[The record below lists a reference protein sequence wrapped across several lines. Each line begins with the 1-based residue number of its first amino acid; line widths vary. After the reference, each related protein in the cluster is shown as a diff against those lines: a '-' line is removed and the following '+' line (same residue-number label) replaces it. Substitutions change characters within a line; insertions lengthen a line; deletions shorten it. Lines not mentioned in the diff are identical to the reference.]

1 MTGSLIAAGLLMG
14 LASTPHCALM
24 CGAPC
29 AAIARSCGG
38 PRSHAALIAWHAGRA
53 AAYIVAGAVAAT
65 AVGLIA
71 GWSAGSA
78 IVRPLWTML
87 QAAVLV
93 LGLAMLL
100 SGRMPNWVN
109 AASQGLAR
117 VLPGPGPQAASRL
130 PGARRAALL
139 GMGWVAM
146 PCAVLYGALAV
157 AALAAGPW
165 DGAAVMAAFSV
176 GSAPGLAGVPFLW
189 ARLSRMPQTAALR
202 LAGAMLAAGSLWALW
217 HGLEGASGAWCLA
230 PE

>member
-1 MTGSLIAAGLLMG
+1 MSGSLIAAGLLMG

-38 PRSHAALIAWHAGRA
+38 PRSTPALLSWHAGRA
-53 AAYIVAGAVAAT
+53 AAYIGAGAIAAT

-71 GWSAGSA
+71 SWSAGSA
-78 IVRPLWTML
+78 FVRPLWTML

-93 LGLAMLL
+93 LGLAMLW
-100 SGRMPNWVN
+100 SGRMPQWVN
-109 AASQGLAR
+109 GASQGLVRAVSVR
-117 VLPGPGPQAASRL
+117 GPHATSQTRGT
-130 PGARRAALL
+130 RRAALL
-139 GMGWVAM
+139 GLGWVAM

-165 DGAAVMAAFSV
+165 EGAAVMAAFSV

-202 LAGAMLAAGSLWALW
+202 IAGAMLAAGSLWALW
-217 HGLEGASGAWCLA
+217 HGVEGASGAWCLPA
-230 PE
+230 